1 MKLKVDKFPV
11 HSIAQV
17 QRYDIFER
25 KVYNKETERYVI
37 QYPRIWNDDPKATRG
52 KDYIENSMINN
63 IDKNYDLYAIWPE
76 VSVYVVYNLFNSS
89 KKVETKIDEEHI
101 LVNMSSDIEG
111 FKGWLDK
118 NMEFH
123 YPETTIIPK
132 SNT

>member
-1 MKLKVDKFPV
+1 MM
-11 HSIAQV
+11 
-17 QRYDIFER
+17 
-25 KVYNKETERYVI
+25 I
-37 QYPRIWNDDPKATRG
+37 QKQLEE
-52 KDYIENSMINN
+52 KDYIENSTINN

-132 SNT
+132 SNTQMFLSICQEISVSYDLNGGYLQD